1 MELSKAVILYWQTQ
15 CDKKKTIERGKRA
28 VASEGE
34 DEQEF
39 QEVRAKT

>member
-1 MELSKAVILYWQTQ
+1 MELCKAVILYWQTQ
-15 CDKKKTIERGKRA
+15 CDKKTIERGKSA

-39 QEVRAKT
+39 QEV